1 MARLT
6 PFSYHLPLTPLHGRD
21 PRLKLAALML
31 LSLTAVAGGTAG
43 LVLSVTMLAA
53 AMRYA
58 GFPLLRSLA
67 RLRLLWL
74 IALFIALSHSI
85 SVGAAGALRFS
96 PDGLVRGAGF
106 ALRLLTVA
114 ALGNLF
120 IATTSRDRVLDTL
133 TWACTPLPPRL
144 RWQLPLAVS
153 VALSSYPLFT
163 RTMLRVREACQVRGA
178 QPRRNPRLTLTVVAR
193 AALDDVPRRIARTAD
208 AMTVRGFSETAT
220 PPLFRSGRA
229 DLRLALLLLCAAVL
243 VMALSIGLT

>member
-58 GFPLLRSLA
+58 GFALLQSLV
-67 RLRLLWL
+67 RLRFLWL
-74 IALFIALSHSI
+74 MALFITLSHSL
-85 SVGAAGALRFS
+85 SAAAGTLSFS
-96 PDGLVRGAGF
+96 PDGLLRGAGF

-144 RWQLPLAVS
+144 RWQLPLAVA
-153 VALSSYPLFT
+153 VALSSYPLFA

-193 AALDDVPRRIARTAD
+193 AALDDVPRRIAHTAD

-220 PPLFRSGRA
+220 PPLFRPGRG
-229 DLRLALLLLCAAVL
+229 DLHLALLLLCGAAL
-243 VMALSIGLT
+243 VVALSIWLA